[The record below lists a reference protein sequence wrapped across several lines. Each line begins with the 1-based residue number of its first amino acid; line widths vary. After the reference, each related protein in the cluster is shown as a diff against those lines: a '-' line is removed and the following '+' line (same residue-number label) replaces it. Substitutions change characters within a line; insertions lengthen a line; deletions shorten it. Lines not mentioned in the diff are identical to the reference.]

1 MRLIQE
7 EYGIS
12 TIWFVLILLILI
24 AFTGVAIDTGY
35 GVWTGQQLQIGAD
48 ASALGGGREVKA
60 DVPAARAKAAEVGF
74 ANVAA
79 GEFIQLDLNVAN
91 AAGGDIVVG
100 RYDRSTQTFDPL
112 AARPNAIKVVA
123 RKTDT
128 SLNGALSLLF
138 GPIFGYD
145 TWQLT
150 RHAIAMTKGG
160 IGVGVIALDSSQ
172 ACSIDIRGTAGLL
185 SIEGGAIYVNS
196 DNPDAACHA
205 GQPSVVADEMYIVGG
220 SDGGFDTKVN
230 FDGDLYYDADP
241 VPDPLAL
248 LPEPNWDPA
257 NDLGAILVD
266 EGATITVTPGYYSGG
281 FMIRNGTLNV
291 MPGIYILDGVGLD
304 DNGGNLFADGVMFY
318 IVDSTLGDAT
328 ESSVNLRGNGII
340 QITGM
345 VPLVYPD
352 GPAIDPELANISVP
366 IFQAR
371 DNTNDSRILGT
382 NDFSL
387 DGTIYMPSNHLEIGG
402 TSENFA
408 TGLIANTIEAHGNG
422 LLQINY
428 QDQFARLPAIVFLV
442 E

>member
-1 MRLIQE
+1 MKLIQE

-12 TIWFVLILLILI
+12 TVWIALVLMILI
-24 AFTGVAIDTGY
+24 GFVGLAIDTGY
-35 GVWTGQQLQIGAD
+35 GVWTGQQLQIAAD
-48 ASALGGGREVKA
+48 AAALGGGRAIKA
-60 DVPAARAKAAEVGF
+60 DVLEARAKAVEVAL

-79 GEFIQLDLNVAN
+79 GEFVQLDVNIAN
-91 AAGGDIVVG
+91 AADGDIVVG

-112 AARPNAIKVVA
+112 ATRVNAIKVVA

-128 SLNGALSLLF
+128 SLNSPLSLIF
-138 GPIFGYD
+138 GPIFGFD

-150 RHAIAMTKGG
+150 RYAIAMTKGG
-160 IGVGVIALDSSQ
+160 LGAGVIALDPNVP
-172 ACSIDIRGTAGLL
+172 CSIDIRGTAGLL
-185 SIEGGAIYVNS
+185 SVIGGAIVVNS
-196 DNPDAACHA
+196 DSPDAACHA
-205 GQPSVVADEMYIVGG
+205 GLPSVVADEMYIVGG

-230 FDGDLYYDADP
+230 FEGDLYYDADP

-257 NDLGAILVD
+257 NDLGAVLVD
-266 EGATITVTPGYYSGG
+266 DGATITVTPGYYSGG
-281 FMIRNGTLNV
+281 IKVRNGTLNV
-291 MPGIYILDGVGLD
+291 MPGIYILDGIGLD

-318 IVDSTLGDAT
+318 VVDSTPLDDI
-328 ESSVNLRGNGII
+328 ESHIDIRGNGII

-352 GPAIDPELANISVP
+352 GPAVPSELADISVP

-382 NDFSL
+382 ADFSL
-387 DGTIYMPSNHLEIGG
+387 DGTIYMPAAELEIGG

-408 TGLIANTIEAHGNG
+408 TGLIANTIYEHGNG
-422 LLQINY
+422 VLMINY
-428 QDQFARLPAIVFLV
+428 DDQFARLPAIVFLV